1 MRPTLLDLGLF
12 ASPPAATLPRVLVL
26 GDADFAYARALQSSC
41 ASSGLKLS
49 LFASAFEPEAELA
62 SRYPEAVDT
71 MGALTRAG
79 AAVRCGIDARTIA
92 AHYGEGES
100 FDRIVFN
107 LPQSPPAPKARNQ
120 IQRHRALLRDF
131 CGSAA
136 AALAPRGQLW
146 ITLLA
151 GQGGTPLDP
160 IQRAPG
166 DTWMVQH
173 EAARSGLLVTDVHAA
188 DMDTLER
195 GGYTPTGRGRTQP
208 GPLGARRKDKGLV
221 VHVLAS
227 ERPSVG
233 DDEAAQPRSVAPME
247 HTLDNSFW
255 LDAADASAPDPA
267 AADILTAA
275 RTALGPDA
283 AHVISEEPTLV
294 DSYARPEDGRRAR
307 TYRFVY
313 RSSVLALG
321 KDRALALNGK
331 MCAALAAEFG
341 GEYRNKQ
348 LQEQQQQQSGGASE
362 EPEDEG
368 VPDGGSASTEHPDK
382 RARVD

>member
-120 IQRHRALLRDF
+120 IQRHRALLREF
-131 CGSAA
+131 CASASPH
-136 AALAPRGQLW
+136 LTPGTGQLW
-146 ITLLA
+146 VTLLA

-160 IQRAPG
+160 IPRVPGHTWQVTESARAC
-166 DTWMVQH
+166 DYYSV
-173 EAARSGLLVTDVHAA
+173 
-188 DMDTLER
+188 
-195 GGYTPTGRGRTQP
+195 RT
-208 GPLGARRKDKGLV
+208 
-221 VHVLAS
+221 
-227 ERPSVG
+227 
-233 DDEAAQPRSVAPME
+233 
-247 HTLDNSFW
+247 
-255 LDAADASAPDPA
+255 
-267 AADILTAA
+267 
-275 RTALGPDA
+275 
-283 AHVISEEPTLV
+283 
-294 DSYARPEDGRRAR
+294 
-307 TYRFVY
+307 
-313 RSSVLALG
+313 
-321 KDRALALNGK
+321 
-331 MCAALAAEFG
+331 
-341 GEYRNKQ
+341 
-348 LQEQQQQQSGGASE
+348 
-362 EPEDEG
+362 
-368 VPDGGSASTEHPDK
+368 
-382 RARVD
+382 